1 MKRLLHRSKKP
12 FSIVAFFVF
21 LLLAL
26 YVLSLI
32 VALLWSFFTSL
43 KGRLDYADNPFGWP
57 KSWEFSNYMTAIDN
71 FKSKNGVHTVYIED
85 MLLNSLIYS
94 LGGSFLGSLFT
105 ACMAYVSARY
115 KFKICGLIYAL
126 VVIVMI
132 LPIVGSLPSA
142 IQITK
147 ALHLYD
153 NYAGLLIL
161 QCSFLGPE
169 FLIFYEA
176 FKRIPKDYSDAA
188 YIDGAGNF
196 LTMTRVIFPMVSS
209 TFFTIMLIKFV
220 ALWNSYN
227 ITLEFMP
234 DIKTLAFGLY
244 EYTQSMD
251 ADISTTPMRLAGCN
265 ILVIPILIFYAIF
278 HKRLMGNYGDEGL
291 KG

>member
-1 MKRLLHRSKKP
+1 MKRLFRRSKKP
-12 FSIVAFFVF
+12 FSIMAFFVF

-32 VALLWSFFTSL
+32 IALTWSFFTSL
-43 KGRLDYADNPFGWP
+43 KARLDYADNPFGWP
-57 KSWEFSNYMTAIDN
+57 KNFEFANYMTAIEN
-71 FKSKNGVHTVYIED
+71 FRSKNGVHTVYIED

-105 ACMAYVSARY
+105 ACMAYVSSRY
-115 KFKICGLIYAL
+115 KFKICGFIYAL

-132 LPIVGSLPSA
+132 LPIVGGLPSA

-147 ALHLYD
+147 ALNLYD

-196 LTMTRVIFPMVSS
+196 VTMARVIFPMVSS
-209 TFFTIMLIKFV
+209 TFFTIVLIKFV

-234 DIKTLAFGLY
+234 SIKTLAFGLY

-251 ADISTTPMRLAGCN
+251 ASVSTTPMRLAGCN
-265 ILVIPILIFYAIF
+265 ILVIPILIFYFIF